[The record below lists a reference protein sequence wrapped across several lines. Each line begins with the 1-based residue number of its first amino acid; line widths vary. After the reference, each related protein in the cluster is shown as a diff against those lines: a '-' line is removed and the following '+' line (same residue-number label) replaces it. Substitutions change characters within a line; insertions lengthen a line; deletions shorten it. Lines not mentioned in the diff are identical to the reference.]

1 MDTMNL
7 FLRQHAIAHSAEMAG
22 ESQCEWSFQDALLEG
37 FSEEQMRLR
46 PQAGMNSVAW
56 LIWHMARTEDVV
68 MNLLVAG
75 RPQVLQEEDWLTR
88 LKLSRSDIG
97 TGAGDEDVADI
108 SAKLDIPALLAYRMA
123 VGRRTREIVSLLQP
137 EELAGPVEPSRITHL
152 LSVGTLIDDAY
163 SLAEFWKSKTKG
175 FLLAMPATGHNFAH
189 LGEAINI
196 KRRLGL

>member
-1 MDTMNL
+1 MDMMKL
-7 FLRQHAIAHSAEMAG
+7 FLRQHAIAHSAEVAG
-22 ESQCEWSFQDALLEG
+22 ESECEWSFQDALLEG

-46 PQAGMNSVAW
+46 PQPGMNSIAW

-75 RPQVLQEEDWLTR
+75 HPQVLQEEDWPAR
-88 LKLSRSDIG
+88 LKLSRLDIG

-108 SAKLDIPALLAYRMA
+108 SAKLDIPALLAYRVA
-123 VGRRTREIVSLLQP
+123 VGHRTREIVRALKP
-137 EELAGPVEPSRITHL
+137 AKLAEPIDPSRIAHL
-152 LSVGTLIDDAY
+152 LSEGTLVGDAY

-189 LGEAINI
+189 LGEAISV